1 MGRPPS
7 DDCRPE
13 DQRRP
18 RPGHLFTDADPDVI
32 LAMTADILA
41 CLGDFTRMYAGE
53 DMSPDSVRGLGSI
66 PGMEGEGVALAHNGV
81 VALLEERDIAGSG

>member
-1 MGRPPS
+1 MDHPLS

-13 DQRRP
+13 AQRRP

-32 LAMTADILA
+32 LAMKADILA
-41 CLGDFTRMYAGE
+41 CLGDFMRMYKGE
-53 DMSPDSVRGLGSI
+53 DMSPNSVRGLGYI
-66 PGMEGEGVALAHNGV
+66 PGMVGEGVALAHDGV